1 MNFDVIVIGSG
12 FGGAITGCR
21 LAEGGY
27 KVLILER
34 GRRWDKTT
42 YPREPGDPWLWN
54 QERPEKLNGWADL
67 RVFPNMSII
76 QGAGVGG
83 GSLIYANI
91 LAEAHPS
98 IFQRGWPPEITYNEL
113 KPHYDRVGAFM
124 NVQQIPVN
132 QLNARTLLMKEAAE
146 KIGHGDRFKLV
157 DLAVSFDP
165 ALTFDPNNPL
175 QPSQSRRFINAQGVE
190 QGTCVHLGAC
200 DVGCPVDAKNT
211 LDLNYIPWAEKHGA
225 QVRPLHFV
233 TNIEPVTGGYKVS
246 CDELKDGRRVARSET
261 ARLVIVAAGSLGS
274 TELLMRCR
282 DEKRSLP
289 NVSQYLGRDWSSN
302 GDFLTPAFYR
312 DRDISPMKGITI
324 AGAIDFLD
332 GSQNGQV
339 FWVEDGGIPDLLG
352 FYLGGVTGNFPPG
365 LRADFL
371 IKFIQNSLRRRDA
384 FKQLM
389 PWFAQG
395 VDGGDGRL
403 SLKRPWWW
411 PFGRRR
417 LHLSWDVDKSKPV
430 INEIIKMH
438 KRLSEATEGRV
449 VVPPTWTISKDLI
462 TPHPLGGCKMGV
474 SPESGVVNH
483 LGEVFG
489 HRNLYV
495 ADGAIVPVPLGVNP
509 SRTIGALAERVA
521 QNIKNEG
528 R

>member
-21 LAEGGY
+21 LAEAGY

-34 GRRWDKTT
+34 GRRWDKVN
-42 YPREPGDPWLWN
+42 YPREPGDPWIWN
-54 QERPEKLNGWADL
+54 DDRPEKHNGWADL
-67 RVFPNMSII
+67 RVFPNMSVI

-91 LAEAHPS
+91 SAEAHRN
-98 IFQRGWPPEITYNEL
+98 IFQRGWPAEITYDEL
-113 KPHYDRVGAFM
+113 KPHYDRVAAFM
-124 NVQQIPVN
+124 NVQKIPVN
-132 QLNARTLLMKEAAE
+132 QLNERTRLMKEAAE

-157 DLAVSFDP
+157 ELAVSFDP
-165 ALTFDPNNPL
+165 TLSFDPNNPL
-175 QPSQSRRFINAQGVE
+175 DPSQSRRFTNAQGVE
-190 QGTCVHLGAC
+190 QGYCIHVGSC

-211 LDLNYIPWAEKHGA
+211 LDRNYLPWAERHGA
-225 QVRPLHFV
+225 EVRPLHLV
-233 TNIEPVTGGYKVS
+233 TNIEPVDGGYKVY
-246 CDELKDGRRVARSET
+246 CDELKSGDRIERSET
-261 ARLVIVAAGSLGS
+261 ARIVILAAGSLGS

-289 NVSQYLGRDWSSN
+289 NVSDQLGRGWSSN

-312 DRDISPMKGITI
+312 DRDISPTKGITI
-324 AGAIDFLD
+324 SSAIDFLD

-339 FWVEDGGIPDLLG
+339 FWVEDGGIPDMLG
-352 FYLGGVTGNFPPG
+352 FYMDGMNGKFPSG
-365 LRADFL
+365 LRIDFL
-371 IKFIQNSLRRRDA
+371 INFIQKSLQRRNA
-384 FKQLM
+384 FKHLM

-403 SLKRPWWW
+403 SLKRRWWW

-417 LHLSWDVDKSKPV
+417 LHLSWDVDNTVPV
-430 INEIIKMH
+430 INEIINMH
-438 KRLSEATEGRV
+438 KRLSEATGGRV
-449 VVPPTWTISKDLI
+449 IVPPTWTLSKDLI
-462 TPHPLGGCKMGV
+462 TPHPLGGCKLGS
-474 SPESGVVNH
+474 SPADGVVNH

-495 ADGAIVPVPLGVNP
+495 ADGAIIPTPLGVNP
-509 SRTIGALAERVA
+509 SRTIGALAERIA
-521 QNIKNEG
+521 QNIKAEG